1 MGEPAAELEEQLSRL
16 DREKPSILLYHQPI
30 HFEKAASAG
39 VGLQLSGH
47 THGGQLYPIILISRM
62 IYPRTPGLHQIGES
76 KLYVSRGAGTWGPPM
91 RLGSPPEI
99 VLITL
104 RSPK

>member
-1 MGEPAAELEEQLSRL
+1 
-16 DREKPSILLYHQPI
+16 
-30 HFEKAASAG
+30 
-39 VGLQLSGH
+39 
-47 THGGQLYPIILISRM
+47 M

-76 KLYVSRGAGTWGPPM
+76 RLYVSRGAGTWGPPM

-99 VLITL
+99 VQITL